1 MAPDPRESPA
11 RRALPWLA
19 LTALYTALTL
29 VYFWPLPRLWGDHIG
44 PDLVD
49 PLFNLYVLKW
59 GAHQI
64 GLGLPDVW
72 DANIYYPTK
81 GTLAFSDHL
90 LGPAAQLFLFEKIVP
105 NALAGYNFLFLS
117 SFVASALSVCW
128 VLRRSGLSWIAA
140 GLAGWMYAYSS
151 FRVLHLWH
159 LQLLIAQWIPLTLWF
174 WDRLLAR
181 RTAKDAA
188 LFLLFYLLNLSGGCY
203 LAYMIHFPLLA
214 LFLNRAWVE
223 RRPLLSLRS
232 LRLLAPVALVAAAAL
247 AVVFLP
253 YARISRAQRLGRPD
267 AEIKHYS
274 ASLASYF
281 SPADHNLYFEDEHH
295 PLLHR
300 LLGKSTDL
308 FTRPENALF
317 AGFLPTILFFVGAI
331 AAFRNRRQEP
341 LDPWARGLALSGLLC
356 FALTFSK
363 LYVPLARIVPGLSG
377 MRVPARFYAFV
388 SLTLVYF
395 AARGVDHLL
404 RRLSSPRARLA
415 LAAGL
420 AAVLAVELAPRT
432 IDWVKLPREREMPR
446 AYYWLRDQP
455 GVKALVELPLY
466 DDPRENQYLYAAT
479 VHWKPIANGTSG
491 YTAESYRQIFSYVH
505 KRLPRA
511 GGFRL
516 LHDLGITH
524 IVLHTDREISEPM
537 VRRWEEQLGDGP
549 ERRMEKVYEGEG
561 IAVYR
566 VVEPPLQPLSPE
578 SGERGLGSEGPTAP

>member
-1 MAPDPRESPA
+1 MTPDPLGSPA
-11 RRALPWLA
+11 RRLLPWLA
-19 LTALYTALTL
+19 LTALYTAVTL
-29 VYFWPLPRLWGDHIG
+29 VYFWPLPRLWGDHMG

-64 GLGLPDVW
+64 GLGLPDLW
-72 DANIYYPTK
+72 DANIYYPTR

-90 LGPAAQLFLFEKIVP
+90 LGPAAQLFLFLKIVP
-105 NALAGYNFLFLS
+105 NAIAGYNVLFFS
-117 SFVASALSVCW
+117 SFVASALAVCW

-151 FRVLHLWH
+151 FRLLHMWH

-203 LAYMIHFPLLA
+203 LAYMIHVPLLA
-214 LFLNRAWVE
+214 IFLSRAFAE
-223 RRPLLSLRS
+223 RRELLSLRS
-232 LRLLAPVALVAAAAL
+232 LRVLAPVAIVAGVAVAAL
-247 AVVFLP
+247 FLP
-253 YARISRAQRLGRPD
+253 YARVSRAQRLVRPD
-267 AEIKHYS
+267 AEIKHYG
-274 ASLASYF
+274 AQLASYF
-281 SPADHNLYFEDEHH
+281 SPCDQNLYFEDDRH

-300 LLGKSTDL
+300 LLGKSARL
-308 FTRPENALF
+308 FVRPENALF
-317 AGFLPTILFFVGAI
+317 AGFLPTILFFVGAT
-331 AAFRNRRQEP
+331 AAVRGRREEP
-341 LDPWARGLALSGLLC
+341 ADPWARGLALSGLLC
-356 FALTFSK
+356 FALTFARV
-363 LYVPLARIVPGLSG
+363 YVPLARIVPGLSG

-404 RRLSSPRARLA
+404 RRAPGSRARLA

-432 IDWVKLPREREMPR
+432 IDWAGLPREERMPR
-446 AYYWLRDQP
+446 AYFWVRDQP
-455 GVKALVELPLY
+455 AVKALVELPLY

-491 YTAESYRQIFSYVH
+491 YTADSYLQLFGEIH

-511 GGFRL
+511 GGFVL
-516 LHDLGITH
+516 LRQMGITH
-524 IVLHTDREISEPM
+524 IVLHTDREIPWG
-537 VRRWEEQLGDGP
+537 VVQRWEDQFATGP
-549 ERRMEKVYEGEG
+549 ERRMEKVYEGRDEG

-566 VVEPPLQPLSPE
+566 VIH
-578 SGERGLGSEGPTAP
+578 

>member
-1 MAPDPRESPA
+1 MTPDPLGSPA
-11 RRALPWLA
+11 RRTLPWLA
-19 LTALYTALTL
+19 LTTLYTAVTL
-29 VYFWPLPRLWGDHIG
+29 IYFWPLPRLWGDHMG

-64 GLGLPDVW
+64 GLGLPDLW
-72 DANIYYPTK
+72 DANIYYPTR

-90 LGPAAQLFLFEKIVP
+90 LGPAAQLFLFLKILP
-105 NALAGYNFLFLS
+105 NAIAGYDFLFLS
-117 SFVASALSVCW
+117 SFVASALAVCW
-128 VLRRSGLSWIAA
+128 MVRRSGLSWIAA

-151 FRVLHLWH
+151 FRLLHMWH

-203 LAYMIHFPLLA
+203 LAYMIHIPLLA
-214 LFLNRAWVE
+214 IFLSRAFAE
-223 RRPLLSLRS
+223 RRELLSLRS
-232 LRLLAPVALVAAAAL
+232 LRVLAPVAIVAGV
-247 AVVFLP
+247 AVAVLFLP
-253 YARISRAQRLGRPD
+253 YARISKAQRLVRPD
-267 AEIKHYS
+267 AEIKYYS
-274 ASLASYF
+274 ARLASYF
-281 SPADHNLYFEDEHH
+281 SPCDQNLYFEDGQH

-300 LLGKSTDL
+300 VLGDSARL
-308 FTRPENALF
+308 FLRPENALF

-331 AAFRNRRQEP
+331 TAFRGRREEP
-341 LDPWARGLALSGLLC
+341 MDPWARGLALSGLLC
-356 FALTFSK
+356 FALTFARV
-363 LYVPLARIVPGLSG
+363 YVPLARILPGLSG

-395 AARGVDHLL
+395 AARGADHLL
-404 RRLSSPRARLA
+404 RRVPGSRARLA

-432 IDWVKLPREREMPR
+432 IDWAGLPREERMPR
-446 AYYWLRDQP
+446 AYFWVRDQP
-455 GVKALVELPLY
+455 AVKALVELPLY
-466 DDPRENQYLYAAT
+466 DDAQENQYLYAAT

-491 YTAESYRQIFSYVH
+491 YTADSYLQLFGEIH

-511 GGFRL
+511 GGFVL
-516 LHDLGITH
+516 LRQMGITH
-524 IVLHTDREISEPM
+524 IVLHTDREIPWG
-537 VRRWEEQLGDGP
+537 VVQRWEDQFATGP

-566 VVEPPLQPLSPE
+566 VIH
-578 SGERGLGSEGPTAP
+578 